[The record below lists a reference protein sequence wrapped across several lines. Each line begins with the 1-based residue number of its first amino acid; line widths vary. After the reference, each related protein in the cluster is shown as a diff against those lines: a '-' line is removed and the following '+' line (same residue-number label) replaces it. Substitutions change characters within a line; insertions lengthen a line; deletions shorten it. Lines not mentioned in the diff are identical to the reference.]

1 MEKIQKEIYDAYE
14 KIAEEYDKALWDDM
28 PYNNQID
35 KFLSLVNGRDI
46 LDIGCAMGSFTK
58 YVADKGYNIE
68 GIDFSPKMIEIANK
82 KVKNAK
88 FYTMD
93 MTDIKLNK
101 KYDGIMIINSTIHIE
116 KKDMIKIFEG
126 FKKVLKENG
135 ILLIILQEGKG
146 ERYVDEPLDINVKEF
161 VNFYEIDEIKEVF
174 DKCNFEIIDMEEIK
188 EYADFEL
195 GNDQLAF
202 YLKRDNN

>member
-1 MEKIQKEIYDAYE
+1 MEKIQKEIYDAYQ
-14 KIAEEYDKALWDDM
+14 KIAEKYDKALWYDM

-35 KFLSLVNGRDI
+35 KFLSLVNGKDI

-82 KVKNAK
+82 KVENAK
-88 FYTMD
+88 FYIMD
-93 MTDIKLNK
+93 MTNIKLNK

-116 KKDMIKIFEG
+116 KKNMIKTFKG
-126 FKKVLKENG
+126 FKEALKNDG
-135 ILLIILQEGKG
+135 IIFIILQEGKG
-146 ERYVDEPLDINVKEF
+146 EKYVDEPLDSSIKEF
-161 VNFYEIDEIKEVF
+161 VNFYETDEIKEVF
-174 DKCNFEIIDMEEIK
+174 EKCNLKIIGMEVIK

-202 YLKRDNN
+202 YLKKD